1 MLCILCRLHQE
12 LQALRVQKDSKHRDG
27 ERLAAEQ
34 DTLFRKASYAV
45 LTVST
50 DVHWHATPLPTLL
63 SCCCTTL
70 GCRKGV
76 CHCFRLAG

>member
-12 LQALRVQKDSKHRDG
+12 LQALRVQKDSKHRVG